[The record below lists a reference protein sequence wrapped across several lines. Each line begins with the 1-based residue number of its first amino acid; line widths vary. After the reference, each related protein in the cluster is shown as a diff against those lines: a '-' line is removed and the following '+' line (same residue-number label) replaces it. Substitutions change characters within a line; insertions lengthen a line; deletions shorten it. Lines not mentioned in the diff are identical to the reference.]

1 MTIEEIRAEITQ
13 IDEEI
18 IELIARRQ
26 DLAKKIAAT
35 KHEAGIPVHDN
46 QRKNDVLAYVMRQ
59 ASANRIDPVPVRTI
73 FETLIS
79 MNEKEQ
85 RAAIKA
91 ATSPKTAPKM
101 RRTSR

>member
-91 ATSPKTAPKM
+91 VISPKTAPKT